1 MKSDEI
7 LQIGNSLLQ
16 HGYYNNRIYLMK
28 IDPKDTDTVIK
39 QIASI
44 QNTFHYK
51 KIILKIPRF
60 LEKFFQTPDSVTEAV
75 IPDFYQGTADALF
88 LSRFFHPEQLNRNE
102 RDRIQKNIFSLQ
114 KKKNSVPDNRKSENI
129 VIREGDYPD
138 IPEIC
143 ALYQREFKTYPFP
156 IHEPLYLQKI
166 MDGGTRIFIGSSDSG
181 IVAAGSCETD
191 SYSSSVEMSDL
202 AIDPQFRGQGISKQL
217 LFYMEQCMKK
227 AKLKTAYTICRSK
240 PIPVNRLFS
249 GAQYRYGGTLL
260 ENTNICGNFESMN
273 VWYKPLS

>member
-1 MKSDEI
+1 
-7 LQIGNSLLQ
+7 
-16 HGYYNNRIYLMK
+16 MK
-28 IDPKDTDTVIK
+28 IDPDDTDSVIT
-39 QIASI
+39 QIVSL
-44 QNTFHYK
+44 QNKFHYK

-60 LEKFFQTPDSVTEAV
+60 LEKFFRTPDSITEAV
-75 IPDFYQGTADALF
+75 IPDYYQGTDDALF
-88 LSRFFHPEQLNRNE
+88 LSRFCDLKRLNKNE
-102 RDRIQKNIFSLQ
+102 RDQIQKNIFSLQ
-114 KKKNSVPDNRKSENI
+114 KKTNSPPDDRKSEKI
-129 VIREGDYPD
+129 VIREGDYSD

-156 IHEPLYLQKI
+156 IHEPSYLQKI
-166 MDGGTRIFIGSSDSG
+166 MDDGTRIFIGSSDSG

-202 AIDPQFRGQGISKQL
+202 AIYPQFRGCGISKQL

-227 AKLKTAYTICRSK
+227 VKIQTAYTICRSK

-249 GAQYRYGGTLL
+249 GAGYRFGGTLIK
-260 ENTNICGNFESMN
+260 NTNICGNFESMN